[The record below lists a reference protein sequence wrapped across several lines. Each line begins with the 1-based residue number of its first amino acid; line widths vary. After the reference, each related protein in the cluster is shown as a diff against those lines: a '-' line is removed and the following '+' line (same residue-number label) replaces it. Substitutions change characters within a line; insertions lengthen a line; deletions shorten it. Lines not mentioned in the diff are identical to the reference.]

1 MLPLRISFLDMGKD
15 FEIFNQN
22 KLRMELYVSP
32 SVELLDLY
40 AEGVICMS
48 GGDFDSVHNGFNED
62 TSDPDDLWQ

>member
-1 MLPLRISFLDMGKD
+1 MRDGLK
-15 FEIFNQN
+15 IFNQ
-22 KLRMELYVSP
+22 KIIRMELYVSP
-32 SVELLDLY
+32 SVKLLDLY